1 MKVLI
6 VDDHWAVRDG
16 LRWAF
21 LESDGIDIVG
31 AASGGSE
38 LRRMLSTGSPPDVVV
53 LDIQLQDESGLDV
66 LQWLRDTHPG
76 VTVVMLSMHDDPVFV
91 RRSIEIGAHG
101 YVLKSAGSEELA
113 RALEVVAGG
122 GTYIQGEVTKSL
134 MPASSDERPH
144 LSPRELEIVALIAD
158 GHENKQIARRLGI
171 SETTVKTHLR
181 SAFERLGVT
190 SRSEAVATALRHGLI
205 D

>member
-1 MKVLI
+1 MRVLI

-21 LESDGIDIVG
+21 SESSDVRIVG
-31 AASGGSE
+31 AVSGSHE
-38 LRRMLSTGSPPDVVV
+38 LSQLMSDGVAPDVIV
-53 LDIQLQDESGLDV
+53 LDIQLEEESGLDI
-66 LQWLRDTHPG
+66 LAWLRESHPD
-76 VTVVMLSMHDDPVFV
+76 VFVVMLSMHDDPVFV
-91 RRSIEIGAHG
+91 RRSIELGAHG

-113 RALEVVAGG
+113 RALDVVAAGD
-122 GTYIQGEVTKSL
+122 TYIQGEVTKSL
-134 MPASSDERPH
+134 LESPIDHSPH
-144 LSPRELEIVALIAD
+144 LSPRELEIISLIAD
-158 GHENKQIARRLGI
+158 GLENKQIARRLEI

-181 SAFERLGVT
+181 SAFDRLQVT